1 MTGARATVLVV
12 DDEPENRKLL
22 ELLLS
27 HEGYL
32 IKTANTGEEALLS
45 IATDPPDLVLLD
57 VMMPGLDGYA
67 VAATLK
73 SDPATAGIPVILVS
87 ALDDRA
93 DRLSGLASGAE
104 DFLTKPVD
112 RAELWLRVRNLLR
125 LKGLSDAL
133 QVQGSALERQV
144 TARTADL
151 HRLAHYDPLTGLPN
165 RDLFHAE
172 LARTLTGAAPDV
184 DVSVLLVDVDQLK
197 GINDTWGHGV
207 GDELLRQ
214 FGLRLSRC
222 VRAGDTVGRLGGDE
236 FALIVVCAN
245 GSQGPATVA
254 RTVLAALRAPFDLGV
269 QVVTASA
276 SIGIGVH
283 SGGVGAGGSAD
294 AADWLLQSADTAM
307 YQAKDAGRST
317 SRVFTAQ
324 MGDDVKHRTDL
335 EAELRLA
342 LHDEQ
347 FVLHYQPKVQLVS
360 GHLSGVEALIRWN
373 RPGAGMVF
381 PDAFVPALE
390 STGLIVAVGGW
401 VIDEACRQLRAW
413 SDSPLGAVPISV
425 NVSGRQ
431 FAEGTVYDDVC
442 AALARH
448 GVPAE
453 LLELEL
459 TESLLMADTEHTIAT
474 LRALKGLGVRLSVDD
489 FGTGYSSL
497 AYLRRFP
504 LDTLKIDR
512 AFVSDITTDPDDA
525 AIALTIIRMAHTLK
539 LDVVAEGVE
548 TAAQLAY
555 LRRQHCDQVQGYYFS
570 RPLPLAALDVLR
582 AAGTCL
588 EVEVAQSDRETVLVF
603 GAEPVGLIAIQDLL
617 AQDGYR
623 VHRASTVPEALDLLA
638 LHAVQVIVCD
648 QPSRSNGGEAL
659 IDLVKDLHPRA
670 LRFVV
675 AGSSDVEALT
685 RAINRS
691 AIHRYYTDP
700 WDVAVL
706 RADLRDAFRLYWL
719 QQATPPDAL
728 AEGHSARP
736 GLRSAVGQ

>member
-22 ELLLS
+22 ELLLA

-32 IKTANTGEEALLS
+32 TRTATTGEEALLS

-73 SDPATAGIPVILVS
+73 ADPSTAGIPVILVS

-133 QVQGSALERQV
+133 QDQGSALEQQV

-151 HRLAHYDPLTGLPN
+151 HRLAHYDALTGLPN
-165 RDLFHAE
+165 RDLFHDE

-184 DVSVLLVDVDQLK
+184 DVAVLLVDVDQLK

-222 VRAGDTVGRLGGDE
+222 VRAGDTVSRLGGDE
-236 FALIVVCAN
+236 FALIVVAPN
-245 GSQGPATVA
+245 GSDGPATVA

-283 SGGVGAGGSAD
+283 SGGVGPGGGAG

-317 SRVFTAQ
+317 SRVFTPQ

-373 RPGAGMVF
+373 RPGVGLVS

-401 VIDEACRQLRAW
+401 VIDEACRQLRVW
-413 SDSPLGAVPISV
+413 SESPMGAVPMSV

-448 GVPAE
+448 RVPAE

-504 LDTLKIDR
+504 IDTLKIDR

-548 TAAQLAY
+548 TAAQLEY

-570 RPLPLAALDVLR
+570 RPLPLAALDALR

-588 EVEVAQSDRETVLVF
+588 EVEVAQADRETVLVF
-603 GAEPVGLIAIQDLL
+603 GAEPVGLVAIQDLL
-617 AQDGYR
+617 AQDGYQ
-623 VHRASTVPEALDLLA
+623 VLRASTVPEALDLLA

-648 QPSRSNGGEAL
+648 QPSRSNGGEVL

-675 AGSSDVEALT
+675 AGSSEVEALT

-719 QQATPPDAL
+719 QQATPDAL
-728 AEGHSARP
+728 PERHAARP
-736 GLRSAVGQ
+736 TLRSAVGQ